1 MSRMTPEVSGNFR
14 VSVKRSPVLAA
25 LTGAAIA
32 IGVSLGGC
40 SDPGGK
46 GQPAGTTTASATSS
60 ANAAPSGSSSAQ
72 GAASGSAAG
81 SASGAPAGSSAAD
94 GASWKGTYKSKVGA
108 VTPPKEAAVEVWAKD
123 PGTAAIGEGTISL
136 TITPVPSGKFSR
148 VLGEGKG
155 ALGDLVISGTLDADG
170 LTARIDAKDPKAPNA
185 MSGTLSG
192 KQDGA
197 KIEATLRVSGRDAN
211 VVREAAVTL
220 TR

>member
-1 MSRMTPEVSGNFR
+1 MTPEVSGFFR
-14 VSVKRSPVLAA
+14 VSTVRAQGVSAVM
-25 LTGAAIA
+25 GAAIA
-32 IGVSLGGC
+32 VALNLGGC

-46 GQPAGTTTASATSS
+46 GPPTGASTTSATGS

-81 SASGAPAGSSAAD
+81 SASGAPAGSASAD
-94 GASWKGTYKSKVGA
+94 GATWKGTYKAKVGA

-123 PGTAAIGEGTISL
+123 PGTAAIGDGTISL
-136 TITPVPSGKFSR
+136 TVTQVPSGKFSR
-148 VLGEGKG
+148 VVGEGKG

-170 LTARIDAKDPKAPNA
+170 LTARIDAKDPKAPTA

-211 VVREAAVTL
+211 VVREATITL